1 MLIICVDLF
10 CASLIARQTVS
21 LPIPPSNSRWSLNH
35 GIFSRAQ
42 GPNKDHRPRSRK
54 WTSLSND
61 VDTDELQILS
71 DGLRSQNVPERQA
84 GSKFRGLANTTLT
97 KQDEEKDRLLFTSKT
112 ERFQA
117 CFPQIGRKDDE
128 LDATILKN
136 AIPNIINLG
145 VVPLVNAVDT
155 FWVGRLGIPLALAG
169 QAAANQASFTLYF
182 LIAFL
187 PAITAPLLAKAVAS
201 GDMERAQQHV
211 SESIFLCTVLGTL
224 GTIMLVSMPAQVLS
238 RLVLPAGA
246 PAMEYAAPYLKW
258 RALSM
263 VPQLISSTGF
273 AAYRGLLDTVTPLK
287 VSLMTNAV
295 NLILD
300 PLCIFPG
307 KMGFLGAAVA
317 TAASEALGGF
327 AYFRLLLKKKLTRWS
342 RLLQPPSMKALLP
355 LLQGGAAMLVRQMA
369 LNVGFLVATRRAQ
382 SMDPSG
388 VSGAAYGIVMQIYVV
403 GVIVLVAMQSTASAL
418 IPAARAKAGDAHARM
433 MGDRLFGWSSLF
445 GISLGLTQYF
455 LLPFLVPIFSTSPE
469 VQQAVRS
476 PALIASLIHLVNGPI
491 FAGEGVMMGLGS
503 FKDLAL
509 VTAGSV
515 GAMVACFATPMG
527 KGLDGIM
534 WSILISNILQ
544 AVGVVWHYL
553 KVGPLAVRR
562 QEEKF

>member
-1 MLIICVDLF
+1 MLMICVDLF
-10 CASLIARQTVS
+10 CISFVTRQAVS
-21 LPIPPSNSRWSLNH
+21 LTIPPSNSGWSPNRC
-35 GIFSRAQ
+35 IFSRAQ
-42 GPNKDHRPRSRK
+42 GPNNDRRPQSRI

-61 VDTDELQILS
+61 VDINDLQVLS
-71 DGLRSQNVPERQA
+71 DVLRSQTVPERQA
-84 GSKFRGLANTTLT
+84 GSKSRALANTSLT
-97 KQDEEKDRLLFTSKT
+97 KQDGKKDRLLVTSMT
-112 ERFQA
+112 ERFLA
-117 CFPQIGRKDDE
+117 CFPKIGQKDDE
-128 LDATILKN
+128 LDTTILKN
-136 AIPNIINLG
+136 AIPNILNLG

-187 PAITAPLLAKAVAS
+187 PTITAPLLAKAVAS
-201 GDMERAQQHV
+201 GDTERAQQHV
-211 SESIFLCTVLGTL
+211 SESIFLCTLLGTF
-224 GTIMLVSMPAQVLS
+224 GTVMLVSMPTQVLS

-246 PAMEYAAPYLKW
+246 PAMEYAAPYLRW

-263 VPQLISSTGF
+263 VPQLIAATGF

-300 PLCIFPG
+300 PICIFPA

-317 TAASEALGGF
+317 TAASEALGGL
-327 AYFRLLLKKKLTRWS
+327 AYFTLLLKKKLTRWS
-342 RLLQPPSMKALLP
+342 RLLRPPSMKALLP

-382 SMDPSG
+382 SLDPSG

-418 IPAARAKAGDAHARM
+418 IPAAAAKAGDTHARR

-445 GISLGLTQYF
+445 GMSLGLTQYL
-455 LLPFLVPIFSTSPE
+455 LLPLLVPMFSTTPD

-491 FAGEGVMMGLGS
+491 FAGEGIMMGLGS

-515 GAMVACFATPMG
+515 GTMVACFATPMG

-553 KVGPLAVRR
+553 KAGPLAVKHY
-562 QEEKF
+562 EEKY